1 MHLPFPSSAGSAPQ
15 GSCVDP
21 RPTSNP
27 ASPFTPLLQGR
38 THLTTHLK
46 TASKKPPRHRKQLVP
61 WGGNSGRTGCRSAG
75 VAWGRWGP
83 AGLPWILSADC
94 LGGLS
99 GLVRSKSPEQ
109 SPVALLAVAPQSSP
123 APVVSPTLGKHLPK
137 FSVVSCP
144 SAWGISSDMA
154 VAHPLIALKLLL
166 KAHVL
171 KEASSHHA
179 YKPCLGSM
187 PLPLFTF
194 FIVRTSIHFLG

>member
-94 LGGLS
+94 LGGGCQGWLEANPQSRAQWPCLQWLHRALLLRSFLPHWVSTCLS
-99 GLVRSKSPEQ
+99 SLL
-109 SPVALLAVAPQSSP
+109 SPVPRPGVFPQIWLWLTPS
-123 APVVSPTLGKHLPK
+123 LP
-137 FSVVSCP
+137 
-144 SAWGISSDMA
+144 
-154 VAHPLIALKLLL
+154 
-166 KAHVL
+166 
-171 KEASSHHA
+171 
-179 YKPCLGSM
+179 
-187 PLPLFTF
+187 
-194 FIVRTSIHFLG
+194 